1 MFKKKRKILKISEK
15 FWDRKE
21 GKKLRVKVKV
31 SSKIFRRKVGKLKCQ
46 KHCEIQNVL
55 STKVKVRHT
64 GPKDKRVKDKEENVK
79 HIF

>member
-1 MFKKKRKILKISEK
+1 M
-15 FWDRKE
+15 
-21 GKKLRVKVKV
+21 
-31 SSKIFRRKVGKLKCQ
+31 GKLKCQ

-79 HIF
+79 HIFFYN

>member
-1 MFKKKRKILKISEK
+1 M
-15 FWDRKE
+15 
-21 GKKLRVKVKV
+21 
-31 SSKIFRRKVGKLKCQ
+31 GKLKCQ

-79 HIF
+79 HILKKIKYNKYIAKVLLHLSIEIRNLFLELLAIS

>member
-1 MFKKKRKILKISEK
+1 M
-15 FWDRKE
+15 
-21 GKKLRVKVKV
+21 
-31 SSKIFRRKVGKLKCQ
+31 GKLKCQ

-79 HIF
+79 HIFLKIKYNKYIAKVLLHLSIEIRNLFLELLAIS